1 MLYAIPNSR
10 SPLAIMPASEENPD
24 PWPDIDDSET
34 VDAEVVNAEIVD
46 AEVVEPAANPVG
58 TADVADAEVADAEVA
73 DVEIAGDAVTGAE
86 VVKPKTPNY
95 ELAVDLSVQRLSAK
109 GGAVGSVLLSVF
121 GLAGMAFSSYSVIN
135 VLLAFLFAF
144 WGLQSPLRSIAKL
157 GLGLAG
163 LGLIVFIATLQ

>member
-58 TADVADAEVADAEVA
+58 TADVADAEVANVEV
-73 DVEIAGDAVTGAE
+73 AGDAVTGAE